1 MEIKV
6 LRRFVKESLIWMA
19 QLPIIS
25 NLRRSMIKRFLTI
38 LIYHRIDPALFDDHI
53 DFLERHFTII
63 SLRDVLDIYS
73 SESGKKIPENCMVI
87 TFDDGWKSNYQL
99 LPVLKKHNVSI
110 TIFLSVGLINT
121 NRKLWNVVVREID
134 RAENDNLKKIPNE
147 KKDKTLLEKYGHFPE
162 REYEQRSMLN
172 VREIDE
178 MKPYVDFQSHGMFH
192 NALPMCSEKELEDEI
207 VESKRVLSNL
217 LNTEIYALAYPYN
230 RAGEREIEA
239 ARAAGYKL
247 GRVGWRGLNDLNDN
261 PMVLKA
267 IAIYD
272 YSSVKDMHKSIVWAQ
287 IREILHLI

>member
-1 MEIKV
+1 
-6 LRRFVKESLIWMA
+6 
-19 QLPIIS
+19 
-25 NLRRSMIKRFLTI
+25 MIKRFLTI
-38 LIYHRIDPALFDDHI
+38 LIYHRIEPALFDDHI

-87 TFDDGWKSNYQL
+87 TFDDGWKSNHQL

-134 RAENDNLKKIPNE
+134 RAENDILKKIPNE

-178 MKPYVDFQSHGMFH
+178 MKTYVDFQSHGMFH

-230 RAGEREIEA
+230 RAGEREIEF

-261 PMVLKA
+261 SMILKA
-267 IAIYD
+267 IAIND
-272 YSSVKDMHKSIVWAQ
+272 YSSVRDLHKSIVWGQ
-287 IREILHLI
+287 VREILHLI